1 MPAIKRSYDCK
12 VVIKKERE
20 EMRISTRIAGTALA
34 AIAAVSMTA
43 ASNADSYV
51 TTFGGA
57 NWDDVGAGL
66 DSDTGYVIGAALG
79 TTVKAVP
86 GLRTELEVS
95 YRDNKVSVFKFI
107 EAEHSTTAIMGN
119 VIYDFDAQLGPFR
132 PYVLAGAGF
141 AHTEG
146 TIESLSLATL
156 ESSGFAWQLGG
167 GLNARVSDGVIA
179 HVGYR
184 YFNAPEIEVLNYQ
197 ASDGSNSSIVAG
209 ISLQLN

>member
-1 MPAIKRSYDCK
+1 MKRSYDCK
-12 VVIKKERE
+12 VVIKKERNG
-20 EMRISTRIAGTALA
+20 MKISTKISGIALA

-43 ASNADSYV
+43 ASKADSYV
-51 TTFGGA
+51 TAFGGA
-57 NWDDVGAGL
+57 NWDDVGTGL

-86 GLRTELEVS
+86 GLRAELEVS
-95 YRDNKVSVFKFI
+95 YRDNNVNVFKFI
-107 EAEHSTTAIMGN
+107 EAEHSTTAVMGN
-119 VIYDFDAQLGPFR
+119 LAYDLDVQFGPFR
-132 PYVLAGAGF
+132 PYVMAGAGF

-156 ESSGFAWQLGG
+156 EASGFAWQLGAG
-167 GLNARVSDGVIA
+167 FNAKVADGVTA
-179 HVGYR
+179 HIGYR

-197 ASDGSNSSIVAG
+197 ASDGSNHAVMAG